1 MWIRTILWE
10 YNENFNDGR
19 VKSLL
24 LRAQQRHPESQQLYL
39 TFFRIELENKRK
51 SVELEALQHADVV
64 YASSKK
70 KFTNIEFYIEMLNIV
85 DKFSYAHTIQRH
97 ILDDMRKMFP
107 RHEIL
112 WHTLAQRELKGL
124 SNIDCNID
132 FTGLIKV
139 ECEPEGMDD
148 SDSENKDYESTD
160 NRSEDTKMDLDLKK
174 MKIEE
179 LTTPQHYTLKKRIEI
194 CIQIY
199 ESAVEVVGLTV
210 RYTPFGA

>member
-24 LRAQQRHPESQQLYL
+24 LRAQQRHPESQKLYL

-85 DKFSYAHTIQRH
+85 DKFSYAHSIQRH
-97 ILDDMRKMFP
+97 ILDDMRNMFP
-107 RHEIL
+107 RNEIL
-112 WHTLAQRELKGL
+112 WNTLAQRELKGL

-139 ECEPEGMDD
+139 ECEFENMND
-148 SDSENKDYESTD
+148 SDSETKGGESTD
-160 NRSEDTKMDLDLKK
+160 NRSEDAKMVDLDLKK

-179 LTTPQHYTLKKRIEI
+179 LATPQQNTLKKRIEI
-194 CIQIY
+194 CVQIY
-199 ESAVEVVGLTV
+199 ESAVEVVSLTMKNML
-210 RYTPFGA
+210 